1 MTVSSNPLQ
10 NSAPANKSATLLEV
24 TLLTDVGKARSINE
38 DSGITL
44 PLPEGGLFAVADGMG
59 GHNAGDVASQ
69 LAVRL
74 LQESYLENKESTPKR
89 LVRALEG
96 VNEKVY
102 HEASRPDRRGMGTTI
117 TTLAVDHGY
126 ALVANVGDSR
136 IYLLRGEKLQQL
148 TRDHSWVAEQQRRG
162 LLSEDEARNH
172 RWRSVISNALGSS
185 PDLKVDLLGVK
196 LEEGDLF
203 LLCSDG
209 LSGVID
215 DDRLTQFL
223 AANLP
228 LERKARNLIDAANA
242 EGGPDNITA
251 MLIRVVSI
259 SKKSPSYELPAFQGD
274 GPILARDLLGESAF
288 VAPTTT
294 RISYSILPILLWL
307 ALIAV
312 IALPEY
318 QNELA
323 PLAFIIILAIGYQYL
338 RSRQKP
344 PQ

>member
-1 MTVSSNPLQ
+1 MTVSN
-10 NSAPANKSATLLEV
+10 NSSPNLAPANKSTTLLEV
-24 TLLTDVGKARSINE
+24 TLLSDVGKTRSINE

-74 LQESYLENKESTPKR
+74 LQESYLESKESTPKR

-102 HEASRPDRRGMGTTI
+102 NEASRPDRRGMGTTI

-185 PDLKVDLLGVK
+185 ADLKVDLLGVK

-215 DDRLTQFL
+215 DERLTQFL

-251 MLIRVVSI
+251 LLIRVASL
-259 SKKSPSYELPAFQGD
+259 SKRNPSYELPSLQGD
-274 GPILARDLLGESAF
+274 GPPLARDLLGESIF
-288 VAPTTT
+288 IAPTATKT
-294 RISYSILPILLWL
+294 SFSILPILLWIT
-307 ALIAV
+307 LIAV
-312 IALPEY
+312 IVKPEF
-318 QNELA
+318 QNGLI
-323 PLAFIIILAIGYQYL
+323 PIGVVIILGIGYQYWQ
-338 RSRQKP
+338 SRKNP